1 MLKLEIIGV
10 SLLVA
15 TVPLLGLTLP
25 EWSAVA
31 SMGAI
36 VGGAMLALGRWLWQ
50 MHRANGRR
58 FERLETRQKRDS
70 LALMQLIAHVRNQ
83 PTPTECRHCGF
94 LMEDCEC
101 DT

>member
-1 MLKLEIIGV
+1 MLKLEIIGG

-50 MHRANGRR
+50 MHRQNP
-58 FERLETRQKRDS
+58 F
-70 LALMQLIAHVRNQ
+70 
-83 PTPTECRHCGF
+83 
-94 LMEDCEC
+94 
-101 DT
+101 